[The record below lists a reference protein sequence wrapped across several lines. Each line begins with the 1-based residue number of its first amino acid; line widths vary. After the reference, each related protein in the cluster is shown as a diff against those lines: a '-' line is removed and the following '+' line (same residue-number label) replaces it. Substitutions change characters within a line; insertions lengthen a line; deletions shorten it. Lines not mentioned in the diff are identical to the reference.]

1 MSVYNFILYN
11 KSYNAKLL
19 ISFSFILYLSKAISA
34 KPSPPLSPAPPP
46 TIYRNTLH
54 GYILCEA
61 GVISDIVKGTK
72 HVKLWEPYQKEME
85 ALAKTAKE
93 CTTKK
98 DVKQVKK

>member
-1 MSVYNFILYN
+1 M
-11 KSYNAKLL
+11 
-19 ISFSFILYLSKAISA
+19 ISA
-34 KPSPPLSPAPPP
+34 KPSPPLSTSLPP

-61 GVISDIVKGTK
+61 GVVSDIVKGTK
-72 HVKLWEPYQKEME
+72 HVKLWEPHLKDME
-85 ALAKTAKE
+85 ALAKIAKA